1 MLDKSLLDEL
11 ADVMTTRGGALPALK
26 CQPFYDL
33 MSELFTT
40 EEAELAVK
48 LPLEAMTANQLS
60 QLIGNV
66 DFVQLEI
73 SLESMADKGLVL
85 GEKAGEKTTYK
96 MLPLLPGMMEFQFL
110 KGGTGARDRKIVML
124 IHTYL
129 KFVNQA
135 FASSAP
141 TTGDDAS
148 PGKRIITLETLVAHI
163 AVVHS
168 YADVL
173 ELIDKTEH
181 IAVGT
186 CLCRHRGEI
195 LGRPCEKPKDVCM
208 IFGRE
213 AKAAADRGMV
223 RMLSKHQAR
232 GVLDRA
238 EEAGLVHQ
246 SMYHQGGFVDF
257 LCNCCTCHCGTLRG
271 IKRAPVPSLAAIVRR
286 VIEIDRESCVNCG
299 DCLPRCQME
308 ALKLELVDLRL
319 DESRCIGCGLCMY
332 ACPADALKLVER
344 VNPWDTMPVK

>member
-11 ADVMTTRGGALPALK
+11 ADVITTRGGALPALK

-33 MSELFTT
+33 MSELFTA

-48 LPLEAMTANQLS
+48 LPLEAMTARQLS
-60 QLIGNV
+60 RLIGRT
-66 DFVQLEI
+66 DPVQLEK
-73 SLESMADKGLVL
+73 SLESMADKGLML
-85 GEKAGEKTTYK
+85 GEKAGVKTTYK

-110 KGGTGARDRKIVML
+110 KGGTAARDRRIVLL
-124 IHTYL
+124 IHEYL
-129 KFVNQA
+129 KYVNQA

-141 TTGDDAS
+141 ATGNDAS
-148 PGKRIITLETLVAHI
+148 PGKRIITLEALVAHI

-168 YADVL
+168 YADML

-195 LGRPCEKPKDVCM
+195 LDRPCDKPKDVCM
-208 IFGRE
+208 IFGLE
-213 AKAAADRGMV
+213 ARAAADRGIV
-223 RMLSKHQAR
+223 RMLTKAEAR

-299 DCLPRCQME
+299 DCVPRCQME
-308 ALKLELVDLRL
+308 ALKLEPVDLRL

-332 ACPADALKLVER
+332 ACPVDALKLVAR
-344 VNPWDTMPVK
+344 INPWDTMPVK